1 MNKENH
7 ILYQMHI
14 QNIYATS
21 KEEAVRF
28 RGNILHKHLFNFE
41 SCINE
46 MKDKLFNEMHQQ
58 LNYSDGKSLFKL
70 IHSHNMEFEIK
81 LSIIGYNKDN
91 KDNNND
97 V

>member
-1 MNKENH
+1 MPKENH

-21 KEEAVRF
+21 KEEDVRF
-28 RGNILHKHLFNFE
+28 RGNILHKHLLHLE
-41 SCINE
+41 GCISE
-46 MKDKLFNEMHQQ
+46 VKAKMITELQDQFDYCCDE
-58 LNYSDGKSLFKL
+58 KSLFRL
-70 IHSHNMEFEIK
+70 IELHNMGFKIK

-91 KDNNND
+91 NND